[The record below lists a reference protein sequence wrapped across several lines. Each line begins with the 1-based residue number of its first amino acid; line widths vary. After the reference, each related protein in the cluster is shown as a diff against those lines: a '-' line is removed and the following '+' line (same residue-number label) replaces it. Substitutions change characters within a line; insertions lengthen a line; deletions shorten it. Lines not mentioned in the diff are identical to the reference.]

1 MSSPVKNLSGGS
13 IDGDLSVSGKVKGAQ
28 GSASGEAVML
38 GSDGKIPGEL
48 VNLPDMSD
56 YATNEGL
63 DNHTLN
69 KSNPHEVTKAQIG
82 LANVD
87 NTSDLNKPI
96 STATQAALDG
106 KVPVG
111 RKINGK
117 PLTTDVTLGASDV
130 GALPDTTVIPSEIT
144 VDPALSDT
152 STNPVQNKIV
162 KQAVDKA
169 QADATSALSQVA
181 EKVSTI
187 PGKGLSTE
195 DYTTAEKAKLAGIA
209 DGAQVNVVEAA
220 TFGGVPVPLSGKVL
234 QIPGVDV
241 PTKVSDLSDAASY
254 AKVSQIPSVPTDVS
268 AFVND
273 MAYLSMKILTALPS
287 TGEAG
292 YIYSVPDPDGEDEN
306 VRKEYYW
313 TGSAFELLGGSGGSS
328 IEFFLNVT
336 ITASAGTP
344 DLSGITVTAT
354 PSAGAAVSGST
365 DAEGKV
371 ILAVKQG
378 QTYSLTYSKTN
389 FSITGDTSVTITDIN
404 NSASAT
410 CYEMPKITV
419 TLTGSNISGRTV
431 TLKPSSGSSISKT
444 TDSSGKAVFEGLAIT
459 TYTITSDYPSGQG
472 VSPASTT
479 QATAAGGSYSVSL
492 QILSKP
498 TLSVTV
504 SSDTGN
510 VSGRTI
516 RATPSSGTTVTAT
529 TNASGVATLTLMGGV
544 TYTVSC
550 DVPSGYFSMSTVSK
564 TIAAGSSDTA
574 TFTLQRKPTV
584 TVTVT
589 DASGAGLQ
597 SGRIVQM
604 SNGTDIQTATT
615 NGLGSATFTA
625 NGTGTYT
632 FTITD
637 LPDGASI
644 VDQTVSMAADGSYSV
659 SIEMT
664 FGWTHSVLFNET
676 TFKTD
681 PTGCLTYSD
690 NASGQTPVSNSSTS
704 LAKATTEGMWAF
716 DPSTGMDCEGCF
728 YATFTSAGVLHQLLN
743 PYNLTQYIAVWNS
756 SSKSWDY
763 SQTGS
768 SAITTENTMFVIPTI
783 YYKGETGK
791 LTLSSKAD
799 AGTARA
805 HTIGGHTYQYLAIGV
820 YLGYNESSK
829 LVSKSGK
836 TASGNITRA
845 NFRTYAKANTVSNG
859 VALQM
864 NYHMW
869 RLLTFMCWI
878 RAKSFNLQARV
889 GNGGLS
895 YSASTTGLC
904 DALGPYAGNV
914 SGTSNANKCMIENF
928 WGSMYQ
934 WVDDAY
940 NSGTAMYIG
949 QNASPT
955 DDTANKESITVFNY
969 SSGFPNAIQ
978 QGDLVWG
985 WGTNGDGSSSTGLCD
1000 YQNLTSTSSPVPFV
1014 GGDSGSASSGR
1025 AGPSYVARGAVSDST
1040 SAIGARLAFVFDA

>member
-1 MSSPVKNLSGGS
+1 MGPQGEK
-13 IDGDLSVSGKVKGAQ
+13 GDTPAMDSAL
-28 GSASGEAVML
+28 SAS
-38 GSDGKIPGEL
+38 S
-48 VNLPDMSD
+48 
-56 YATNEGL
+56 
-63 DNHTLN
+63 
-69 KSNPHEVTKAQIG
+69 
-82 LANVD
+82 
-87 NTSDLNKPI
+87 
-96 STATQAALDG
+96 
-106 KVPVG
+106 
-111 RKINGK
+111 ING
-117 PLTTDVTLGASDV
+117 
-130 GALPDTTVIPSEIT
+130 
-144 VDPALSDT
+144 
-152 STNPVQNKIV
+152 VQNKV
-162 KQAVDKA
+162 VTEALATKVEGATYGGVALSVVDK
-169 QADATSALSQVA
+169 
-181 EKVSTI
+181 TI
-187 PGKGLSTE
+187 
-195 DYTTAEKAKLAGIA
+195 
-209 DGAQVNVVEAA
+209 
-220 TFGGVPVPLSGKVL
+220 
-234 QIPGVDV
+234 QIPKVDV
-241 PTKVSDLSDAASY
+241 PSKVSDLD
-254 AKVSQIPSVPTDVS
+254 
-268 AFVND
+268 ND
-273 MAYLSMKILTALPS
+273 KGYVCIRQVTELPS
-287 TGEAG
+287 TGDSNV
-292 YIYSVPDPDGEDEN
+292 IYSVPDPDGDEDN
-306 VRKEYYW
+306 IRKEYYW
-313 TGSAFELLGGSGGSS
+313 TGSRFELFGGSGGALR
-328 IEFFLNVT
+328 FTLNVT
-336 ITASAGTP
+336 VTASAGSP
-344 DLSGITVTAT
+344 DLSGITITAT
-354 PSAGAAVSGST
+354 PSSGSAVTGTT
-365 DAEGKV
+365 DSEGKAT
-371 ILAVKQG
+371 IIVKQG

-389 FSITGDTSVTITDIN
+389 FSFTGDTSVTITDIN

-419 TLTGSNISGRTV
+419 TLTGSNISGRIV

-504 SSDTGN
+504 SSATGN

-516 RATPSSGTTVTAT
+516 IATPSSGTTVTAT

-544 TYTVSC
+544 AYTVSC

-690 NASGQTPVSNSSTS
+690 NASGQTPVSNTSTS

-743 PYNLTQYIAVWNS
+743 PYNLAQYIAVWNS

-836 TASGNITRA
+836 TASGSITRA

-914 SGTSNANKCMIENF
+914 SGTSNASKCMIENF

-955 DDTANKESITVFNY
+955 DDTTNKESITVFNY

-1000 YQNLTSTSSPVPFV
+1000 YQNLTSTSNPVPRV
-1014 GGDSGSASSGR
+1014 GGASDHASAGH
-1025 AGPSYVARGAVSDST
+1025 AGPSCVVRSTVSHSN